1 MNTSLSERYIAA
13 TINELPAQMHTDVR
27 AELEASIADAI
38 SARMDH
44 GEDRATAEH
53 AVLTEMGDPAV
64 LAAGYAERPLQL
76 IGPRYYLTWW
86 RLLRRL
92 LFIVPPIVL
101 GISAFA
107 QILAGATIG
116 EVIAEAIIA
125 TISTILHLCF
135 WVTLAFAVIE
145 RNGGDLG
152 IRWTVKDLPVPQE
165 HRRGKSDLIASLV
178 FLAIMLAVLVWDQT
192 HTFIRVDQD
201 AISVLNSELWPWAMA
216 GLIALILLEAV
227 FAIVL
232 YARGGWSVSM
242 AILNTV
248 LNIAVFSWFVTLLVQ
263 GELFS
268 PEFVNL
274 AVLNGLN
281 QEVRSILGIIFGFA
295 VAAICLGDSID
306 GVVKT
311 RKAQRVQVNKM

>member
-101 GISAFA
+101 GISALA
-107 QILAGATIG
+107 QILAGGTI
-116 EVIAEAIIA
+116 
-125 TISTILHLCF
+125 
-135 WVTLAFAVIE
+135 
-145 RNGGDLG
+145 
-152 IRWTVKDLPVPQE
+152 
-165 HRRGKSDLIASLV
+165 
-178 FLAIMLAVLVWDQT
+178 
-192 HTFIRVDQD
+192 
-201 AISVLNSELWPWAMA
+201 
-216 GLIALILLEAV
+216 
-227 FAIVL
+227 
-232 YARGGWSVSM
+232 
-242 AILNTV
+242 
-248 LNIAVFSWFVTLLVQ
+248 
-263 GELFS
+263 
-268 PEFVNL
+268 
-274 AVLNGLN
+274 
-281 QEVRSILGIIFGFA
+281 
-295 VAAICLGDSID
+295 
-306 GVVKT
+306 
-311 RKAQRVQVNKM
+311 